1 MVATSTTDEP
11 GLTVLDPPRPVFR
24 RKRFLLPFGVSA
36 GLALVGVVA
45 LFAGGTVALP
55 FQAVTVVRALM
66 ASKADFF
73 NDGEV
78 RRILMSKGIQ
88 VHLTDSGG
96 SLEISRDK
104 ADSFDFV
111 MPSGQV
117 TARRIHDELGGTLFY
132 PFTTPLVVAAFR
144 EYADALG
151 FGGVATPRSEGSL
164 YYRLDMAAFVE
175 LTRSH
180 TTWAALGTGLT
191 NANQV
196 IAQSP
201 DPCRAYSGAAYVGLV
216 AFALNGKRTP
226 TAADAAEVA
235 ARVRPLF
242 EVEGQFGAGI
252 GRTFFAPDG
261 RTFALLYPDAHHHT
275 EPWLIAFSEG
285 LDLGVE
291 GVRTSEREV
300 VKTYIENSEPIAVIG
315 VLLGALESASG
326 VVHVDLRDRTLLRN
340 TALEQHL
347 GASGAVRLRRVDSY
361 VSVKG
366 VFRVHSRGDGTTV
379 FLAPFSD
386 PDDPEA
392 GPQVR
397 VECLDSGLRDDVVP
411 DGGFHARCLGK
422 VQAWKADAG
431 QLVIRPIAMF
441 Q

>member
-1 MVATSTTDEP
+1 M
-11 GLTVLDPPRPVFR
+11 TVLDPPRPVFR

-151 FGGVATPRSEGSL
+151 PGGVATPRSEGSL

-180 TTWAALGTGLT
+180 TTWAALGTGLG

-201 DPCRAYSGAAYVGLV
+201 DPCRAYSGAAYLGLV

-261 RTFALLYPDAHHHT
+261 RTFAPVGVVYEHQYLAYQIRTKQETGAVDASRVLLYPDAHHHT
-275 EPWLIAFSEG
+275 EPWLIAFSEAG
-285 LDLGVE
+285 ERVGRLLDTDPDL
-291 GVRTSEREV
+291 RRR
-300 VKTYIENSEPIAVIG
+300 
-315 VLLGALESASG
+315 ALELGFRLGRAGSASLG
-326 VVHVDLRDRTLLRN
+326 DVLAGRGIEEPDPGAGGTETFLPRSEDL
-340 TALEQHL
+340 AAMIGE
-347 GASGAVRLRRVDSY
+347 V
-361 VSVKG
+361 
-366 VFRVHSRGDGTTV
+366 
-379 FLAPFSD
+379 
-386 PDDPEA
+386 
-392 GPQVR
+392 
-397 VECLDSGLRDDVVP
+397 
-411 DGGFHARCLGK
+411 ARCPSGVPL
-422 VQAWKADAG
+422 
-431 QLVIRPIAMF
+431 
-441 Q
+441 